1 MIDKIYQEEFP
12 DKVLKADNL
21 VVVDFFAD
29 WCGPCKMLSA
39 VLDKLKEENPDI
51 NFFKV
56 NVDDNPQLAEQF
68 EVSSIPN
75 IVFFRNGEAVDR
87 SVGFKTFQ
95 QLQDV
100 IDKNI

>member
-1 MIDKIYQEEFP
+1 MIDVIFQEEFP
-12 DKVLKADNL
+12 DKVLKAENL

-39 VLDKLKEENPDI
+39 VLDKLKAENPDVS
-51 NFFKV
+51 FFKV

-68 EVSSIPN
+68 GVSSIPN
-75 IVFFRNGEAVDR
+75 VVFFRNGETVDR

-100 IDKNI
+100 IDKA